1 MYLKRGISIFVLVS
15 LLAGPVMVLA
25 QATDS
30 ETADGPIH
38 DTLKEEVDSLSGE
51 VSAREK
57 RIKEIDSLAGKFRD
71 RIAEQE
77 KSQSTLENTVALLE
91 NRIQEKQL
99 AVERAQQQIELTSL
113 EIDRLGQQIVSEQ
126 AKIEKRQ
133 SALAELLRQIH
144 EAEQVSVVDVLVT
157 RPSLSEYF
165 ANVEELR
172 RLQDD
177 LSDATKNVKS
187 LKATLETKKNE
198 QIARQALL
206 TEQKRALE
214 KEKLNLEGERAAK
227 VSLLSE
233 SQGAEEEFRKI
244 LYELRQEQQSTSDD
258 VIGLQEKLKEKLNSV
273 DQALARGD
281 VLLSWP
287 VQANRGI
294 SAHFHDHSYP
304 FRNLFEHPGVD
315 LPTPVGTPVKAAAGG
330 YIAYTRTG
338 KQYGNYIM
346 VIHPGNVATIYAHL
360 SRFNVDADQYVER
373 GEVIGYSGG
382 RPGDQGAGL
391 STGPHLHFE
400 VRLNGIPTDPEPFL
414 PNL

>member
-1 MYLKRGISIFVLVS
+1 MIFKRAVSTFALVS
-15 LLAGPVMVLA
+15 LLASPMMVLA
-25 QATDS
+25 QSQGDEA
-30 ETADGPIH
+30 EVE
-38 DTLKEEVDSLSGE
+38 TLKEEVDELSDE
-51 VSAREK
+51 VKAREK
-57 RIKEIDSLAGKFRD
+57 RIKEIDSLAGRFRE
-71 RIAEQE
+71 RINEQE

-99 AVERAQQQIELTSL
+99 AVERAQQQIELSSL
-113 EIDRLGQQIVSEQ
+113 EIDRLGQQIAGEQ
-126 AKIEKRQ
+126 VKIEKRQ
-133 SALAELLRQIH
+133 SSLAELLRQIH
-144 EAEQVSVVDVLVT
+144 EAEQISVVDVLVT

-177 LSDATKNVKS
+177 LSDATKSVKT
-187 LKATLETKKNE
+187 LKTTLETKKTE
-198 QIARQALL
+198 QLARQGLL
-206 TEQKRALE
+206 TEQKGALE
-214 KEKLNLEGERAAK
+214 KEKLNLEGERSAK
-227 VSLLSE
+227 MSLLAE
-233 SQGAEEEFRKI
+233 SLNTEEEFRKI
-244 LYELRQEQQSTSDD
+244 LYELRQEQQSTTDD
-258 VIGLQEKLKEKLNSV
+258 VLGLQERLKEKLNSV

-287 VQANRGI
+287 VPAKRGI
-294 SAHFHDHSYP
+294 SAHFHDRTYP
-304 FRNLFEHPGVD
+304 FRNLFEHPGTDIPV
-315 LPTPVGTPVKAAAGG
+315 PVGTPVKAAAGG

-346 VIHPGNVATIYAHL
+346 VIHPGNVATVYAHL

-373 GEVIGYSGG
+373 GDVIGFSGG

-414 PNL
+414 PSL

>member
-1 MYLKRGISIFVLVS
+1 MLLKRAVSTFALVS
-15 LLAGPVMVLA
+15 LLASPVMVLA
-25 QATDS
+25 QSGGDESTV
-30 ETADGPIH
+30 
-38 DTLKEEVDSLSGE
+38 DTLKEEVDELSDE
-51 VSAREK
+51 VKAREK
-57 RIKEIDSLAGKFRD
+57 RIKEIDSLAGRFRS
-71 RIAEQE
+71 RINEQE
-77 KSQSTLENTVALLE
+77 QAQSTLENTVALLE

-113 EIDRLGQQIVSEQ
+113 EIDRLGQQIATEQ
-126 AKIEKRQ
+126 TKIEKRQ
-133 SALAELLRQIH
+133 SSLAELLRQIH

-177 LSDATKNVKS
+177 LSDATKSVKT
-187 LKATLETKKNE
+187 LKTTLETKKTE
-198 QIARQALL
+198 QLARQGLL
-206 TEQKRALE
+206 TEQKGALE
-214 KEKLNLEGERAAK
+214 KEKLNLEGERSAK
-227 VSLLSE
+227 MSLLAE
-233 SQGAEEEFRKI
+233 SLNTEEEFRKI
-244 LYELRQEQQSTSDD
+244 LYELRQEQQSTTDD
-258 VIGLQEKLKEKLNSV
+258 VLGLQERLKEKLNSV

-287 VQANRGI
+287 VPAKRGI
-294 SAHFHDHSYP
+294 SAHFHDHTYP
-304 FRNLFEHPGVD
+304 FRNLFEHPGTDIPV
-315 LPTPVGTPVKAAAGG
+315 PVGTPVKAAAGG

-346 VIHPGNVATIYAHL
+346 VIHPGNVATVYAHL

-373 GEVIGYSGG
+373 GDVIGYSGG

-414 PNL
+414 PSL

>member
-1 MYLKRGISIFVLVS
+1 MLLKRAVSTFALVS
-15 LLAGPVMVLA
+15 LLASPVMVLA
-25 QATDS
+25 QSGGDESTVDS
-30 ETADGPIH
+30 
-38 DTLKEEVDSLSGE
+38 LKEEVDELSDE
-51 VSAREK
+51 VKAREK
-57 RIKEIDSLAGKFRD
+57 RIKEIDSLAGRFRS
-71 RIAEQE
+71 RINEQE
-77 KSQSTLENTVALLE
+77 QAQSTLENTVALLE

-113 EIDRLGQQIVSEQ
+113 EIDRLGQQIATEQ
-126 AKIEKRQ
+126 TKIEKRQ
-133 SALAELLRQIH
+133 SSLAELLRQIH

-177 LSDATKNVKS
+177 LSDATKSVKT
-187 LKATLETKKNE
+187 LKTTLETKKTE
-198 QIARQALL
+198 QLARQGLL
-206 TEQKRALE
+206 TEQKGALE
-214 KEKLNLEGERAAK
+214 KEKLNLEGERSAK
-227 VSLLSE
+227 MSLLAE
-233 SQGAEEEFRKI
+233 SLNTEEEFRKI
-244 LYELRQEQQSTSDD
+244 LYELRQEQQSTTDD
-258 VIGLQEKLKEKLNSV
+258 VLGLQERLKEKLNSV

-287 VQANRGI
+287 VPAKRGI
-294 SAHFHDHSYP
+294 SAHFHDHTYP
-304 FRNLFEHPGVD
+304 FRNLFEHPGTDIPV
-315 LPTPVGTPVKAAAGG
+315 PVGTPVKAAAGG

-346 VIHPGNVATIYAHL
+346 VIHPGNVATVYAHL

-373 GEVIGYSGG
+373 GDVIGYSGG

-414 PNL
+414 PSL

>member
-1 MYLKRGISIFVLVS
+1 
-15 LLAGPVMVLA
+15 MVLA
-25 QATDS
+25 QSGGDESTVDS
-30 ETADGPIH
+30 
-38 DTLKEEVDSLSGE
+38 LKEEVDELSDE
-51 VSAREK
+51 VKAREK
-57 RIKEIDSLAGKFRD
+57 RIKEIDSLAGRFRS
-71 RIAEQE
+71 RINEQE
-77 KSQSTLENTVALLE
+77 QAQSTLENTVALLE

-113 EIDRLGQQIVSEQ
+113 EIDRLGQQIATEQ
-126 AKIEKRQ
+126 TKIEKRQ
-133 SALAELLRQIH
+133 SSLAELLRQIH

-177 LSDATKNVKS
+177 LSDATKSVKT
-187 LKATLETKKNE
+187 LKTTLETKKTE
-198 QIARQALL
+198 QLARQGLL
-206 TEQKRALE
+206 TEQKGALE
-214 KEKLNLEGERAAK
+214 KEKLNLEGERSAK
-227 VSLLSE
+227 MSLLAE
-233 SQGAEEEFRKI
+233 SLNTEEEFRKI
-244 LYELRQEQQSTSDD
+244 LYELRQEQQSTTDD
-258 VIGLQEKLKEKLNSV
+258 VLGLQERLKEKLNSV

-287 VQANRGI
+287 VPAKRGI
-294 SAHFHDHSYP
+294 SAHFHDHTYP
-304 FRNLFEHPGVD
+304 FRNLFEHPGTDIPV
-315 LPTPVGTPVKAAAGG
+315 PVGTPVKAAAGG

-346 VIHPGNVATIYAHL
+346 VIHPGNVATVYAHL

-373 GEVIGYSGG
+373 GDVIGYSGG

-414 PNL
+414 PSL